1 MPNVLLRIYPNGE
14 VLYSIR
20 ISLVLSCTMDL
31 KYYPLDSQTCFIK
44 MVSCKWSFN
53 LIYRLFDLYFDLL
66 FVSFFSFRFPLPLS
80 ALLASLLRFH
90 FRSHFWPEISRDDLV
105 RPSEIPLIPKT
116 NFVLSSSFHLITTFP
131 PDHTSQPDGYTTD
144 DLIFKWKNEEPVQMP
159 EKLHLPRFSLQNFK
173 TKYCN
178 SITNTGEQK
187 FSKELLWSTVKSIVE
202 PTCGENVLGARLME
216 SAWQH
221 LQI

>member
-1 MPNVLLRIYPNGE
+1 
-14 VLYSIR
+14 
-20 ISLVLSCTMDL
+20 MDL

-66 FVSFFSFRFPLPLS
+66 FVSFFTSFSTSVTRPSRFFTSISLS
-80 ALLASLLRFH
+80 IPLLARTLTR
-90 FRSHFWPEISRDDLV
+90 WPT
-105 RPSEIPLIPKT
+105 EIPLIPKT
-116 NFVLSSSFHLITTFP
+116 NFVLSSSFHLMTTFP
-131 PDHTSQPDGYTTD
+131 LDHTSQPDGYTTD

-187 FSKELLWSTVKSIVE
+187 FSKELLWSTLWSTVKSIIE
-202 PTCGENVLGARLME
+202 PTCGENVLGARLLK